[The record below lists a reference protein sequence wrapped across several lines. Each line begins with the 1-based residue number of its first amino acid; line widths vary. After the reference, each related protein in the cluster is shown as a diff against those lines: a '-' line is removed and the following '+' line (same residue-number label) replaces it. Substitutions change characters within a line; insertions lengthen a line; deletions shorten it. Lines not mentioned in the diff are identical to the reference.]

1 MFLYSTRDFA
11 ETISIVA
18 DIEPVAYNRSH
29 YYNTNRIRR
38 WFFSRSMRR
47 TDVCKSFISIGEFG
61 YRNHFSRVANPGFF
75 IIDFSIVYFDGRV
88 LQLFCV

>member
-29 YYNTNRIRR
+29 YNTNHKTMV
-38 WFFSRSMRR
+38 FFEVDATHRCVNRLFQLENL
-47 TDVCKSFISIGEFG
+47 DIAIISQELLIQA
-61 YRNHFSRVANPGFF
+61 FS
-75 IIDFSIVYFDGRV
+75 
-88 LQLFCV
+88 